1 LLSVDLDTVPAVATH
16 RAPRRPLR
24 LIRQWPLL
32 LVLAGMAAGLG
43 LVLADGHHQRG
54 TVFFAGAICL
64 AAVLRAVLP
73 DGWAGL
79 LRVRTRWIDTTT
91 LLVLGLGGLLAAAAL
106 IQDWDADL
114 MMRWFR
120 AGQ

>member
-1 LLSVDLDTVPAVATH
+1 MLSVDLETVPAVATH
-16 RAPRRPLR
+16 RTRSQPLR

-32 LVLAGMAAGLG
+32 LVLVGVAGGLG
-43 LVLADGHHQRG
+43 LMLVDGHHERG
-54 TVFFAGAICL
+54 TLLFAGAICL

-79 LRVRTRWIDTTT
+79 LRVRSRWMDTAT
-91 LLVLGLGGLLAAAAL
+91 LLVLGVGALLAAVAL

-114 MMRWFR
+114 LLRWFR